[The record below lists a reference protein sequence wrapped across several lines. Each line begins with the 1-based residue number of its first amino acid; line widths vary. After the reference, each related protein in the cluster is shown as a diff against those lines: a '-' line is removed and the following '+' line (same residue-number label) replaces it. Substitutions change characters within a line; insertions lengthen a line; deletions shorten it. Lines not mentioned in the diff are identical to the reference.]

1 MVMRLLAIVIGSHVI
16 RWFSERLYYEHCAG
30 FVTSIFAYASP
41 TCQGLRWIA
50 DTVATNTFALV
61 GAASLKAIEACYT
74 K

>member
-1 MVMRLLAIVIGSHVI
+1 MRLLAIVVGSHII
-16 RWFSERLYYEHCAG
+16 RWISERLYYEHCAG

-61 GAASLKAIEACYT
+61 GAASLKAIEACYS